1 LPKTGVLKVARN
13 SIVLYFARPGAA
25 ELGVLMRRREFLA
38 GVAVAAFHLMV
49 APASA
54 AAPKPDPSVNALVIG
69 ISYSR
74 APANFRLDNT
84 VADATVVADFLRS
97 APGRRVSFVR
107 NPNVQE
113 LRNSVNNYLNG
124 LRKTDIAFIYYA
136 GHGVQINGANY
147 ILSDD
152 ASALIAI
159 AEVVVQARQRAR
171 MVLLFLDACRNNP
184 FARQNIAT
192 ATGRSIQLFSS
203 EGVGADLDTRAVG
216 QAKITAIPLDSA
228 SLRST
233 KGLAQFQLQGRG
245 VKVIFATDPGN
256 VAYDGVGSSGNS
268 PFTRSL
274 VKALSQPKALDEVL
288 ADVTKDVVALTHGEQ
303 TPWVQGSLEETVF
316 ISGKPSRFDTGVRAI
331 PIP

>member
-1 LPKTGVLKVARN
+1 ML
-13 SIVLYFARPGAA
+13 
-25 ELGVLMRRREFLA
+25 RRHFLA
-38 GVAVAAFHLMV
+38 GVAVVALNLMV
-49 APASA
+49 GHAANA
-54 AAPKPDPSVNALVIG
+54 AAPKPDQSVNALVIG
-69 ISYSR
+69 ISYGR
-74 APANFRLDNT
+74 APANFHLDNT
-84 VADATVVADFLRS
+84 VSDATIVADFLRS
-97 APGRRVSFVR
+97 VPGRRVSFVR
-107 NPNVQE
+107 DPNVQE
-113 LRNSVNNYLNG
+113 LRSSVNHYLNG
-124 LRKTDIAFIYYA
+124 LKKTDIAFIYYA

-192 ATGRSIQLFSS
+192 TAGRSIQLFSS
-203 EGVGADLDTRAVG
+203 DTAGADLDTRAVG

-228 SLRST
+228 ALRST

-316 ISGKPSRFDTGVRAI
+316 ISGKPSRFDTGVRTISI
-331 PIP
+331 P